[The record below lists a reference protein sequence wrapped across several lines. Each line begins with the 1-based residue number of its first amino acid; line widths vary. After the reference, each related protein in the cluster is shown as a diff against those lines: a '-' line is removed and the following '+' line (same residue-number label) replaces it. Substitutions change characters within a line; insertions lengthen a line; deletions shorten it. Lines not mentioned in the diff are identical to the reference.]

1 MTNGIE
7 NFWVRIKFH
16 DFLRFNNITVSFN
29 GQGKERGSKR
39 MSYIEGEY
47 TDKGQNKTEGIITYD
62 NYVVSTFVE
71 R

>member
-16 DFLRFNNITVSFN
+16 DFLRFNNTAVSFN
-29 GQGKERGSKR
+29 GHRKERGSKR
-39 MSYIEGEY
+39 VGDTEREY
-47 TDKGQNKTEGIITYD
+47 TDKGQDKTEGIITND
-62 NYVVSTFVE
+62 NYMVSTFVE